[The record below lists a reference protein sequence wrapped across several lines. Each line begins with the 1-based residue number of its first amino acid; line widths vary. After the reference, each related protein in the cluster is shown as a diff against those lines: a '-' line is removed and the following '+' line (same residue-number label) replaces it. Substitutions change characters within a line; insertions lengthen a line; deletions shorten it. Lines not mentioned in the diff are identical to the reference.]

1 MFCPK
6 CGTQLMQGDRFCS
19 KCGNPAPN
27 IQTVTPEE
35 KKISTEAP
43 ESVLNIPE
51 NITAPDDGV
60 QENKKKWNDKYTIIA
75 LVIIMLLAGGAGL
88 LVRMMSNRPEES
100 YQATAEDASWE
111 EENTEEE
118 SQTDESED
126 DYYENEFEEEEV
138 EDTEPV
144 YDVTEG
150 GIHSYGY
157 FVDDCTWEEA
167 FYKAQEKGGYLVH
180 INSMEEY
187 EYILSEI
194 AAQGY
199 KKIQFRI
206 GARREEGSND
216 YYWVDSNN
224 VTYGEVVNGPN
235 YWAAYEWLGGEPSY
249 VDGDIQEDCLDF
261 YYNSKVGDWVW
272 NDVPND
278 IISIVPYYSGKIGYI
293 VEYEW

>member
-6 CGTQLMQGDRFCS
+6 CGTQLMPGDRFCN

-27 IQTVTPEE
+27 IQTAAPEE
-35 KKISTEAP
+35 KKVSTETKVP
-43 ESVLNIPE
+43 EIIIPE
-51 NITAPDDGV
+51 NTASSDEST
-60 QENKKKWNDKYTIIA
+60 QETKKKWNDKYTIIA

-100 YQATAEDASWE
+100 YQATAEDTSWN

-118 SQTDESED
+118 QMDESEE
-126 DYYENEFEEEEV
+126 DYYENEFEEEEI

-180 INSMEEY
+180 INSQEEY

-194 AAQGY
+194 SAQGY

-224 VTYGEVVNGPN
+224 VTYGEVVNGSD

-278 IISIVPYYSGKIGYI
+278 IISVVPYYSGKIGYI